1 MKNDTSCEYRAA
13 LMDCPPAQ
21 AALNNWVS
29 RTAILAATAG
39 VLPENAWREI
49 ADAAACATID
59 PCEVWNAVE
68 HAYASN
74 AGGAR

>member
-1 MKNDTSCEYRAA
+1 MDTITFAEYQSA
-13 LMDCPPAQ
+13 LGNCPPAQ
-21 AALNNWVS
+21 SAMKKWLERTSKRAAE
-29 RTAILAATAG
+29 AG
-39 VLPENAWREI
+39 VPPENAWREM
-49 ADAAACATID
+49 ADAAACATLD